1 MEFESIKHALSC
13 REEEL
18 VLAGT
23 QLLELGRLR
32 DLAEHQLQEALEAL
46 QAEREQKQELR
57 RELAICTGG
66 RHDSLSS
73 LQANL
78 EELNHSRAEEQ
89 DSGFANASSIG
100 SMASTPHSI
109 RPAPGLVA
117 DLFSE
122 LNLAEIH
129 KLQQQL
135 LQVSRLSPVDQG
147 EVWFQYEMTKN
158 VNCIPVAQWSKMGYV
173 LGQCEWLAIPT
184 PHPTP
189 AG

>member
-1 MEFESIKHALSC
+1 MRRSPTASSKFLSLSQVEFESVKRALSC

-57 RELAICTGG
+57 RELAIYTAG
-66 RHDSLSS
+66 RHDSLNS
-73 LQANL
+73 LQTNL
-78 EELNHSRAEEQ
+78 EELNHSHAECEEQ
-89 DSGFANASSIG
+89 DSGFTNGSSIG
-100 SMASTPHSI
+100 GTASTPRGVH
-109 RPAPGLVA
+109 PAPGLVA

-122 LNLAEIH
+122 LSLAEIH

-135 LQVSRLSPVDQG
+135 LQVSCWRRVAFCMGKSVLGSKERLSFR
-147 EVWFQYEMTKN
+147 ETEF
-158 VNCIPVAQWSKMGYV
+158 
-173 LGQCEWLAIPT
+173 
-184 PHPTP
+184 
-189 AG
+189 

>member
-1 MEFESIKHALSC
+1 MLVRSLSASFKLLSYSQVEFESVKRALSC

-57 RELAICTGG
+57 RELAIYTAGH
-66 RHDSLSS
+66 HDSLSS

-78 EELNHSRAEEQ
+78 EELNQSHAECEEQ
-89 DSGFANASSIG
+89 DSGFANGNSIG
-100 SMASTPHSI
+100 GIASTPHSNQ
-109 RPAPGLVA
+109 PAPGLVA

-122 LNLAEIH
+122 LSLAEIH

-135 LQVSRLSPVDQG
+135 LQVR
-147 EVWFQYEMTKN
+147 
-158 VNCIPVAQWSKMGYV
+158 
-173 LGQCEWLAIPT
+173 
-184 PHPTP
+184 
-189 AG
+189 